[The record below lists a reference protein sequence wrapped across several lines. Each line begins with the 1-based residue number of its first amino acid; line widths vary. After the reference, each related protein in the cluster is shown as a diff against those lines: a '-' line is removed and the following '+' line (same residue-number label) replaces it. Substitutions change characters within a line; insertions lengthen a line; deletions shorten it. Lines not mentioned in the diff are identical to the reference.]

1 MKQIVAD
8 IVFPNTIKADI
19 SISTQESVFAF
30 EKNSECEIIGANVS
44 ISLNAEMLINGVPV
58 NFDSKISHT
67 LTSDELKC
75 IIEKR

>member
-1 MKQIVAD
+1 MKQIVTD

-30 EKNSECEIIGANVS
+30 EKNSEGEIIEANIS
-44 ISLNAEMLINGVPV
+44 IILNAEILINGVPV

-67 LTSDELKC
+67 LTSEELKG
-75 IIEKR
+75 IIEKQ

>member
-30 EKNSECEIIGANVS
+30 EKNSEGEIIEANVS